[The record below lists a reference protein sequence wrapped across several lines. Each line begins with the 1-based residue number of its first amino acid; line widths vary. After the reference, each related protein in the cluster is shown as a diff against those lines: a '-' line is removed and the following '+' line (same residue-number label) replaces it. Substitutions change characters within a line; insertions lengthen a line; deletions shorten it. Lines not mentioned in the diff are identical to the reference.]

1 MENTLEYTAKDLN
14 HLVVVDNNDAEAS
27 SQADQYVERLELKE
41 KYSQYSAKRLNFAAE
56 IDGLALA
63 SNILQEKLRMTRTAL
78 FNLQQELNLYSD

>member
-41 KYSQYSAKRLNFAAE
+41 
-56 IDGLALA
+56 
-63 SNILQEKLRMTRTAL
+63 
-78 FNLQQELNLYSD
+78 